1 MTTASIGTRRLL
13 YAAIGLVI
21 AAAPAVA
28 VFAGVAA
35 PAPRLA
41 AQCQDTDTEDSFS
54 LDCAPTIIP
63 DTSDQLTEAE
73 VAEPGFN
80 AHPGGGGGGGGGG
93 HR

>member
-1 MTTASIGTRRLL
+1 MTTASTRTHRLL
-13 YAAIGLVI
+13 YAAIGLAV

-28 VFAGVAA
+28 VVAA
-35 PAPRLA
+35 ADPPARVT

-54 LDCAPTIIP
+54 MNCAPTIIP

-80 AHPGGGGGGGGGG
+80 GGGDHGGGGGGGGG

>member
-1 MTTASIGTRRLL
+1 MTTASINTRRLL

-28 VFAGVAA
+28 VFAVAE
-35 PAPRLA
+35 PAPRVS

-54 LDCAPTIIP
+54 MNCAPTILP

-80 AHPGGGGGGGGGG
+80 GGNHSGGGGGGGG